1 MKTKLLITSLLLL
14 AFGLLA
20 QNVSTNRSEQLLRA
34 LRKQYTNTTGDAA
47 AVPAPVAPADSTAVQ
62 SAPPA
67 PAMPSPMF
75 PAFPAPQTPP
85 PRVRTAVPVHAAA
98 QNDASDLDKPFEGM
112 IDFAG
117 ADLNTVLQIYAK
129 LVNRTLLRA
138 ANLPSPPITLKTQTA
153 LTKREA
159 IQALDVILGL
169 NGIGV
174 INEGE
179 KFAKVVPVSQV
190 NQEGAPFSYVDAADL
205 PDMGQYVTHVVQLQ
219 FAKPSEVVQVLAP
232 FQKMPNAAIAIDSSG
247 IIVLR
252 DYTENV
258 KRMLE
263 MIAKVDVSMPAEIES
278 EVIPIKY
285 ALAGDIASAL
295 NSVSS
300 GTQTTTV
307 GSGAGGSSGSGS
319 GSRSTGLNGA
329 RQTTTYGGVGTS
341 QGTSSRFGGAGNAN
355 PNMGGTSGALNTG
368 TLGSGGAAG
377 SGGTFGDRI
386 RAIVQR
392 AAGGG
397 GGAGDFQ
404 IMGQTKVI
412 ADERTNSLLVFATHD
427 DMLMIKSIVA
437 KLDVVLAQVLIEA
450 IIVDV
455 TLGSGRSVGVSAAQE
470 PAQMGPLAGGG
481 GFANGPAFLKMAQ
494 TKTVTGS
501 GTNLVKTFSGLS
513 GFTTNIF
520 NSLGSGFSYFGTLDQ
535 GWDFTVT
542 ALQTDNRVNILSRPR
557 IQTSHAVPATLFIG
571 QTIPYIDGTTT
582 DINGGNRSTYEQ
594 RDVGINL
601 SVLPL
606 INPDGLVVMDIQ
618 EDIEQ
623 LGQNVIIDGNPIPQ
637 TIRRSASAKVAVRD
651 GDTIIL
657 GGFIST
663 TKSKSK
669 SGVPFLS
676 SLPLLGYLFRQTT
689 DTTER
694 DELAVLLHPKVL
706 PTPGI
711 AAIASDEDQRQMPGV
726 MRAKDEIGREERKA
740 INSEEKRE
748 LQQDNTIKP

>member
-20 QNVSTNRSEQLLRA
+20 QNVSTNGSDKLLRA

-47 AVPAPVAPADSTAVQ
+47 AAPVTAAPTDSAGVQ
-62 SAPPA
+62 SAPSA
-67 PAMPSPMF
+67 PSMPSQTF
-75 PAFPAPQTPP
+75 PAFPAPQIPS
-85 PRVRTAVPVHAAA
+85 PRVRTVVPVHAAA
-98 QNDASDLDKPFEGM
+98 QNDASDMDKPFEGT

-117 ADLNTVLQIYAK
+117 ADLNSVLLIYAK

-138 ANLPSPPITLKTQTA
+138 ANLPSPPITLHTQTA

-263 MIAKVDVSMPAEIES
+263 MIAKVDVSVPAEIES

-300 GTQTTTV
+300 GSQTTTV
-307 GSGAGGSSGSGS
+307 GSGAGGGSGS
-319 GSRSTGLNGA
+319 SPGGGRSTGLNGA

-355 PNMGGTSGALNTG
+355 PNMGGTSGGLNTG

-392 AAGGG
+392 ASGGG
-397 GGAGDFQ
+397 GGSGDFQ
-404 IMGQTKVI
+404 IMGQTKII

-455 TLGSGRSVGVSAAQE
+455 TLGNARSVGVSAAQQ

-481 GFANGPAFLKMAQ
+481 GFANGPAFMNI
-494 TKTVTGS
+494 VGS
-501 GTNLVKTFSGLS
+501 GTNLATKAASLS

-520 NSLGSGFSYFGTLDQ
+520 SSLGSGFSYFGTLNQ
-535 GWDFTVT
+535 GWDFTLT
-542 ALQTDNRVNILSRPR
+542 ALETDNRVNILSRPR

-606 INPDGLVVMDIQ
+606 INPEGLVVMDIQ

-676 SLPLLGYLFRQTT
+676 SIPLLGYLFRQTS
-689 DTTER
+689 DSTER

-706 PTPGI
+706 PTPEV

-726 MRAKDEIGREERKA
+726 MRAKDEIGKAERKA
-740 INSEEKRE
+740 MDDEQKRE
-748 LQQDNTIKP
+748 LREDSQVKP